1 MFGKL
6 MLQLWCS
13 HFFKKYL
20 NYKYLIFIYLFR
32 VKLLCK
38 TRQICVFTSHHHM
51 LPFIFSVLKIC
62 HLMFLFYIYN
72 FNELHSTFELVFF
85 WSKKIHPN
93 SCDRVQDNYC
103 PETKCSNYTLSLWWI
118 DKWGLS
124 QRHHTNHFPNNLCR
138 QTRLRQ
144 SQI

>member
-1 MFGKL
+1 MKGECMSPPPPSLPTAPNTHARTHHDRGPSFNYALWQICFQKCFYKQQCMFGKL

-51 LPFIFSVLKIC
+51 LLFIFSVLKIC

-85 WSKKIHPN
+85 
-93 SCDRVQDNYC
+93 
-103 PETKCSNYTLSLWWI
+103 
-118 DKWGLS
+118 
-124 QRHHTNHFPNNLCR
+124 
-138 QTRLRQ
+138 
-144 SQI
+144 